1 MGKVRVIPSTI
12 NPLTHQSIVA
22 NVKRKVAAYARV
34 STDSDEQYTS
44 YEAQVNY
51 YTGYIQSR
59 IDWEYI
65 NVYADEGISGT
76 NTKKRVQFNK
86 MIDDALEGK
95 INLIITKSISRFAR
109 NTLDT
114 ISYIRKLKAAGVEVF
129 FEKENL
135 WTFDSKS

>member
-1 MGKVRVIPSTI
+1 M
-12 NPLTHQSIVA
+12 
-22 NVKRKVAAYARV
+22 KRKVAAYARV

-59 IDWEYI
+59 VDWEYI

-86 MIDDALEGK
+86 MIDDALEGFYLCSLLLHRK
-95 INLIITKSISRFAR
+95 NQEVLVKTLKLVSVGALKKVKYLCLIRIF
-109 NTLDT
+109 
-114 ISYIRKLKAAGVEVF
+114 
-129 FEKENL
+129 
-135 WTFDSKS
+135 